1 MKPTLLLLASLLLV
15 PAYLALAASP
25 EEEARF
31 VTAAKQ
37 AFEKHEADA
46 LIRLTCWDRVSDEHK
61 ERGKKRYAK
70 EVALTA
76 TDVVLSAPDPNSPDL
91 EWKDEAGVARR
102 SNLPVVK
109 HLKITFAPGST
120 IELKMGPVKV
130 KAVTYPVGEK
140 AGKLFLLQSAPV
152 K

>member
-1 MKPTLLLLASLLLV
+1 MTPSILSLALLLLIQTH
-15 PAYLALAASP
+15 LALAASP

-31 VTAAKQ
+31 VAAAKQ
-37 AFEKHEADA
+37 AFEKHEAEA
-46 LIRLTCWDRVSDEHK
+46 LVALTCWDRVSDELK
-61 ERGKKRYAK
+61 DRGKKRYAK

-76 TDVVLSAPDPNSPDL
+76 SGVVLSAPDPSSPDL
-91 EWKDEAGVARR
+91 EWKDEAGVAHR

-120 IELKMGPVKV
+120 IELKRGPVKV
-130 KAVTYPVGEK
+130 KDVTYPVGEK
-140 AGKLFLLQSAPV
+140 EGKLFLLQPAPV